1 MARQHL
7 HEHEERVHNLQ
18 NQQQYVNS
26 SISEKQAHLEHQ
38 LKEDERAHK
47 PSLGQRI
54 KRKVRRIFHGKEV
67 EVEEEFDAH
76 NAPAE
81 GTLMHEHYEKD
92 TLIAG
97 NSVPVVTTSQNVEFS
112 HGTHI

>member
-1 MARQHL
+1 VQQ
-7 HEHEERVHNLQ
+7 ERVAQLQ
-18 NQQQYVNS
+18 NQQHFVEGQY
-26 SISEKQAHLEHQ
+26 SEKEQQLQQE
-38 LKEDERAHK
+38 LKEAEKLHK

-81 GTLMHEHYEKD
+81 GTLLHEHYEKD
-92 TLIAG
+92 TVINA
-97 NSVPVVTTSQNVEFS
+97 NAQAEVHTSANVELIP
-112 HGTHI
+112 GGKI